1 MQNKKKG
8 AIYYAGKF
16 QPFAKAR
23 VSDGPIVFVS
33 GSSGRIVDRPGEP
46 YSPEKGHVRTPDIGL
61 QTWDALDKI
70 KNALEEVGSSLEN
83 LLGLLQ
89 FVRADN
95 NLGDGQRVVEAR
107 VEYFRKNA
115 PSLVEN
121 PPTTT
126 MVSVPSLYYSDM
138 KVEILAWGYISN
150 KKSKAK
156 KRR

>member
-1 MQNKKKG
+1 
-8 AIYYAGKF
+8 
-16 QPFAKAR
+16 
-23 VSDGPIVFVS
+23 
-33 GSSGRIVDRPGEP
+33 
-46 YSPEKGHVRTPDIGL
+46 VRTPDIGL
-61 QTWDALDKI
+61 QTWDAMDKI
-70 KNALEEVGSSLEN
+70 KDALEEVGSSLEN

-107 VEYFRKNA
+107 VEYFRKHA

-138 KVEILAWGYISN
+138 KVEILAWACIPN
-150 KKSKAK
+150 KRYKTRK
-156 KRR
+156 KR